1 MVVPVWRSKNHVD
14 DARPPRAVVLR
25 DADAARLLEVCDEPI
40 FLGEHEGAPW
50 FAVDLSH
57 VDDPQTLGLTARFA
71 DLRMA
76 GSFMDASEAQ
86 LLGYARAMCRWHRT
100 AKHCQLCGGPLRQ
113 DEAGFARVC
122 AECGDKTF
130 PRTDPAVMILITR
143 GDECL
148 LARQARWPKGMYSA
162 LAGFVEPGETLEEC
176 VAREALEEVGM
187 HVRDIT
193 YLASQPWP
201 FPHQLM
207 IGFQCTV
214 DDDAVVSLDDD
225 ELEEAR
231 WVHRDALA
239 KPDGFSIPPPLSL
252 AHALIMGFARGTK

>member
-25 DADAARLLEVCDEPI
+25 GDAATQVLEVGEEPI
-40 FLGEHEGAPW
+40 FLGEHDGEPW

-57 VDDPQTLGLTARFA
+57 VDDPRALGLSARFT

-76 GSFMDASEAQ
+76 GSFMEASEAQ

-100 AKHCQLCGGPLRQ
+100 AKHCQLCGGALRQ
-113 DEAGFARVC
+113 GEAGFARVC
-122 AECGDKTF
+122 EACGDKTF
-130 PRTDPAVMILITR
+130 PRTDPAVMILVTR

-148 LARQARWPKGMYSA
+148 LARQPRWPAGMFSA
-162 LAGFVEPGETLEEC
+162 LAGFVEPGESLEAC

-187 HVRDIT
+187 VVRDIT

-207 IGFQCTV
+207 IGFRCSV
-214 DDDAVVSLDDD
+214 SADAVVSLDDE

-231 WVHRDALA
+231 WVHREELREL
-239 KPDGFSIPPPLSL
+239 KGFFIPPPLSL
-252 AHALIMGFARGTK
+252 AHALITGFAR